1 MTDGNVRVAAHLS
14 DFDRL
19 RALELGAWLEQQEQ
33 SRKEQEAAARRREAE
48 EAQKRRLARF
58 DAEMER
64 ADKIISEALTA
75 LRSDTRDPVDWME
88 VMSLASDEIRFDE
101 SDQICLADDADA
113 AKRVEAFF
121 TTAGLSVHI
130 APDQYSTS
138 SSNASAN
145 GIYRLSVAMR

>member
-1 MTDGNVRVAAHLS
+1 MAYGKVRVAANLS

-33 SRKEQEAAARRREAE
+33 VRKEQKTAARLREAE
-48 EAQKRRLARF
+48 EAQARRLVRF

-64 ADKIISEALTA
+64 ADNIISEALKA
-75 LRSDTRDPVDWME
+75 LRSDTRDPIDWME
-88 VMSLASDEIRFDE
+88 VMSLASDEIRFAE
-101 SDQICLADDADA
+101 SDLICLADDADA

-121 TTAGLSVHI
+121 TTAGLCVHI

-145 GIYRLSVAMR
+145 GIYRLLVAMR